1 MTIWIKKNKK
11 QVILRGSSIIFLSL
25 FLLFGCRTIKYV
37 PIVQR
42 HDSIVEKTV
51 RDTVLKYLPQKQS
64 AIAVNKSHLETDL
77 AISNASIDSLGL
89 LHHSIENKGTIPGKV
104 ISDKTT
110 VHDSI
115 PVPYKVEV
123 PGKPEKVK
131 VIVYVHGFIWWVGL
145 IVLISGGLFGLYKLL
160 TKTPVISIIKKFLK
174 PI

>member
-11 QVILRGSSIIFLSL
+11 QVILRGSSIILLSL

-64 AIAVNKSHLETDL
+64 VIAVKKSHLETDL

-89 LHHSIENKGTIPGKV
+89 LHHSIENKGTIPGK
-104 ISDKTT
+104 IIHDKTT

-123 PGKPEKVK
+123 PGKPK
-131 VIVYVHGFIWWVGL
+131 IVNVPVHDFIWWIGL